1 MFADGDGIDART
13 PDAGRQLRRSS
24 TIGQRS
30 LPHSMCQHIPR
41 MGFVVFVHFAG
52 SDNRACDP
60 QWLIFLFF
68 SGNLSLPD
76 RLSPIFY
83 LRFVYNGG
91 WIYLLRLNN
100 PLCVECRGERERG
113 ERDLHSCREIRS
125 MFRIIKKISN
135 RRAQD
140 LVLIS
145 ASMEI
150 LEILYMQADREVMN
164 LS

>member
-1 MFADGDGIDART
+1 MFTDGDGIDART

-30 LPHSMCQHIPR
+30 LPHSVCQHIPR

-60 QWLIFLFF
+60 QWLIFLLF

-76 RLSPIFY
+76 RFSPIFY

-145 ASMEI
+145 ALMEI
-150 LEILYMQADREVMN
+150 LEILYMQADREVIN

>member
-150 LEILYMQADREVMN
+150 LEILYMQADREVIN